1 MRLAGKVAVVTGA
14 GSGFG
19 EGIAVR
25 FAREGA
31 QVVVNDI
38 NVAAGERVAAAIV
51 AEGGKASFCTGD
63 VSVDAEVASL
73 VRCAVETFTRIDVV
87 INNAGTTHRNRPM
100 LEVSESG

>member
-38 NVAAGERVAAAIV
+38 NVAAGERVAAA
-51 AEGGKASFCTGD
+51 
-63 VSVDAEVASL
+63 
-73 VRCAVETFTRIDVV
+73 
-87 INNAGTTHRNRPM
+87 
-100 LEVSESG
+100 